1 MMKHVKIGSKGN
13 ILIGTMAI
21 LIVSF
26 IILAIFIISSLYLA
40 DSENIESISNDNFK
54 YIIEDYDKNIES
66 KLHESIEDTSQ
77 KVVMSRFPIQDSED
91 TIKKELNK
99 KLDSQNREFNEKY
112 GITIESDVLSVETTD
127 SPFIIKT
134 NVQINAEKDGEKFS
148 SILTGKASI
157 EGLKDPLPF
166 TKCGFSLTFFYIGD
180 RIQYGTSLTEYLAL
194 HGAVDAGQGY
204 IGASSPLTIKKCP
217 FDPYTHHGDGLTL
230 KKCLDDGYFHESA
243 DGSCYLCRLEGKGTC
258 PHYGLEVFIVTLPNP
273 EIQMSTS
280 APDHVIFKDSYPGL
294 AYEVWPTQRLF
305 LDSSHRQKYGLI

>member
-1 MMKHVKIGSKGN
+1 MMKLLKIGSKGN

-26 IILAIFIISSLYLA
+26 IILAIFIISSLYLV
-40 DSENIESISNDNFK
+40 DSENIQSISNDNFK

-77 KVVMSRFPIQDSED
+77 KVVISRFPVHDSED

-99 KLDSQNREFNEKY
+99 KLDSQNREFKEKY
-112 GITIESDVLSVETTD
+112 GITIESNVLSVETTDSPVLSVETTD

-148 SILTGKASI
+148 SVLTGKTSI

-230 KKCLDDGYFHESA
+230 WRWTNTEKMFRWWLFPWKC
-243 DGSCYLCRLEGKGTC
+243 
-258 PHYGLEVFIVTLPNP
+258 
-273 EIQMSTS
+273 
-280 APDHVIFKDSYPGL
+280 
-294 AYEVWPTQRLF
+294 WW
-305 LDSSHRQKYGLI
+305 